1 MYFKRS
7 IPQNRDSAHD
17 APNCYA
23 YASVGLCTDIQDR
36 LKTATLMLVADMHLT
51 RMLTLPHTAS
61 ESRATK
67 DVLQITGP
75 RHCLHRFLVSSPDE
89 GRAAA
94 VVLIPVKLS
103 PDLEESRT
111 DSEPRS
117 PDMLNP

>member
-1 MYFKRS
+1 M
-7 IPQNRDSAHD
+7 HC

-36 LKTATLMLVADMHLT
+36 LKTATWVMVANMHLT
-51 RMLTLPHTAS
+51 RMLTLQDTAS
-61 ESRATK
+61 KSRATK

-75 RHCLHRFLVSSPDE
+75 RYCLHRFLVSSPDD
-89 GRAAA
+89 GREAA